1 MSEAS
6 VIEWIRKHAPLE
18 RLCERGGWPDNI
30 HIKVEIR
37 AKHSSHWIVDIES
50 TENSMEISECD
61 VTVSPRCGEFRVAF
75 DAHGKPVKIE
85 MIDRLWTVGDA
96 LL

>member
-1 MSEAS
+1 MLDTS
-6 VIEWIRKHAPLE
+6 VIEWIRRHAPLE
-18 RLCERGGWPDNI
+18 RLCERGGWPDDVHLKI
-30 HIKVEIR
+30 EIR
-37 AKHSSHWIVDIES
+37 SRSQDHWIVDIES

-61 VTVSPRCGEFRVAF
+61 VTVSPRCGEFRLTF
-75 DAHGKPVKIE
+75 DAHGRPVDIQ